1 MRRLF
6 VSSLFFSA
14 VCIAQPAF
22 SQPVFDALA
31 DKRYT
36 EALGLASKSTKQLR
50 DYAMWSILKEPGGA
64 AYFSFAD
71 TALFFRHHAHWPM
84 QNRIRMAV
92 EATMFRDRA
101 TGTDAG
107 WFCKEYPPISGRGMI
122 ACAMLLPSG
131 DGRVAALIKQGWIQG
146 DFDASEER
154 AILSAY
160 RTLLGTQEHAARV
173 ERLLFEGK
181 TQAAVRAL
189 PLLAPGSRTIAETRI
204 ALITGARNAD
214 AKLAALPA
222 SSRAAPGIVF
232 DRIRYR
238 HRKGLKDGAMELFA
252 SAPANPPH
260 ADAWWPL
267 RHYYAREAIAN
278 RNYKRAYALVRHPG
292 ELSREAKAEAL
303 WLSGWLQFE
312 FLNDSRHAYENFY
325 KLYDLVLTPV
335 SKARAAY
342 WAGRAAERNGNKDI
356 ASSWYAQGAQYPTV
370 FYGQLALAK
379 RSPGK
384 ALPLPAMPI
393 PSGSIDRT
401 EKELLDISH
410 LLASNGYEDMARIFL
425 EQAASG
431 DAGDQHLAAI
441 AHHVKSRGR
450 LADTVRFAKAALRR
464 NIVLM
469 AHGWPTYRV
478 PAAVAVEPA
487 LTLAITRQESEF
499 DAKARSSANAQG
511 LMQLLPGT
519 AAHTAR
525 KHGLTYGSLY
535 SPESNMLLGSAYLSE
550 LIEGAGGSYVAA
562 IAGYNAGPGNM
573 RKWVNSNGH
582 PGQSLDQTLRWI
594 ESIPFGETRNYV
606 QRVMENLQIYR
617 AQLQPG
623 TPLAIEKDLLR

>member
-1 MRRLF
+1 MRRLLA
-6 VSSLFFSA
+6 SSLFFSVA
-14 VCIAQPAF
+14 CIMQPAF
-22 SQPVFDALA
+22 SQPVLDALA
-31 DKRYT
+31 DKRYP

-50 DYAMWSILKEPGGA
+50 NYAMWSVLKEPDGYT
-64 AYFSFAD
+64 YFSFTD
-71 TALFFRHHAHWPM
+71 TVRFFRGHTHWPM
-84 QNRIRMAV
+84 QNRIRMAA
-92 EATMFRDRA
+92 EAAMFRDKA
-101 TGTDAG
+101 TGSDAG
-107 WFCKEYPPISGRGMI
+107 WLCKEYPPISGRGMI

-131 DGRVAALIKQGWIQG
+131 DTRVAALIKQGWIQG

-154 AILSAY
+154 AIQQSY
-160 RTLLGTQEHAARV
+160 RSFLGTNEHASRV

-181 TQAAVRAL
+181 TQAATRGLALLPPTSRA
-189 PLLAPGSRTIAETRI
+189 IAETRI
-204 ALITGARNAD
+204 ALITGARTAD

-222 SSRAAPGIVF
+222 SSRAAPGIIF

-252 SAPANPPH
+252 AAPANPPH

-267 RHYYAREAIAN
+267 RHYYAREAIAG
-278 RNYKRAYALVRHPG
+278 RQYKRAYALVRHPG

-312 FLNDSRHAYENFY
+312 FLNNPRNAYEDFY
-325 KLYDLVLTPV
+325 ELYDLVLTPV

-370 FYGQLALAK
+370 FYGQLAIAK

-384 ALPLPAMPI
+384 ALPLPAMPV
-393 PSGSIDRT
+393 PSGSIDRE
-401 EKELLDISH
+401 EKELLDIAH
-410 LLASNGYEDMARIFL
+410 LLAGNGYEDMARVFL
-425 EQAASG
+425 EQVA
-431 DAGDQHLAAI
+431 AGDTGAQHLAAV
-441 AHHVKSRGR
+441 ANHVKSRGR
-450 LADTVRFAKAALRR
+450 LTDTVRLSKAALRR
-464 NIVLM
+464 NIVLL

-478 PAAVAVEPA
+478 PAAVAIEPA

-550 LIEGAGGSYVAA
+550 LIESAGGSYVAA

-573 RKWVNSNGH
+573 RKWIATGGH

-617 AQLQPG
+617 AQLQPN
-623 TPLAIEKDLLR
+623 TPLSIEKDLLR